1 MIYKKLIFL
10 CFFFAPTLF
19 LNAHGDLTKRINIKT
34 NEIKLNPNN
43 PELYFDRGFL
53 YQQHEEYDK
62 ATLDYKKAGEL
73 GFNDKLLD
81 FRKAE
86 SYYKW
91 GKHELALTASS
102 AYLEKDQN
110 DVKINKLHAQIL
122 FELKHFDKS
131 FDHYKF
137 FINTVEDPRPEDY
150 IEFSL
155 ISIAKYNDY
164 NKAIDILENGI
175 QKLGN
180 VISLQ
185 LEKLEYYKKSN
196 QVEKAIEQYNQFIL
210 NNKRN
215 EFWYY
220 KKAHYLYE
228 NNQISQCKIAL
239 EQSKLSISML
249 KDKIKNTQAVK
260 ELTKNINNLEKQIN
274 HE

>member
-1 MIYKKLIFL
+1 MIGKKILYSL
-10 CFFFAPTLF
+10 FFFASTLF
-19 LNAHGDLTKRINIKT
+19 VAAHGDLTKRINIKT
-34 NEIKLNPNN
+34 SEIKLNPNN

-62 ATLDYKKAGEL
+62 AVSDYLKAEDL

-86 SYYKW
+86 TYYKW
-91 GKHELALTASS
+91 GKYKLALTASS
-102 AYLEKDQN
+102 AYLVKDN
-110 DVKINKLHAQIL
+110 IDVKINKLHAQIL
-122 FELKHFDKS
+122 FELKHFDKA
-131 FDHYKF
+131 FEHYKF
-137 FINTVEDPRPEDY
+137 FIDTVEDPRPEDY

-155 ISIAKYNDY
+155 ISIANYNDY
-164 NKAIDILENGI
+164 NKAIEILENGI

-220 KKAHYLYE
+220 KKANYLFE
-228 NNQISQCKIAL
+228 NNQIAQCKIAL
-239 EQSKLSISML
+239 EQSKVSISIL
-249 KDKIKNTQAVK
+249 KDRIKNTQAIK
-260 ELTKNINNLEKQIN
+260 NLIKNINNLEKQLN